1 MIDTRIRTAAAALVL
16 AAGLVVSG
24 CASAPTPSPTAT
36 ATADAATPTP
46 EPQTQAQQCAQLM
59 TDVQGIAADVP
70 RVGELLGT
78 DPFGALAL
86 VGDISNRVGDLHLR
100 VTDPE
105 LVQRIEQI
113 QAGWDA
119 IVQDA
124 QESLGSGD
132 VTAIERVSASLTE
145 LGQQV
150 SDLQQLCTGTP

>member
-1 MIDTRIRTAAAALVL
+1 MIDIRIRTAAAALVV

-24 CASAPTPSPTAT
+24 CASTPPPTPTTASS
-36 ATADAATPTP
+36 TP
-46 EPQTQAQQCAQLM
+46 EQSQADQCAQLM

-70 RVGELLGT
+70 RVGEMLGT

-86 VGDISNRVGDLHLR
+86 VADISGRVGDLDLQ

-105 LVQRIEQI
+105 LLRRIDDI

-124 QESLGSGD
+124 QDSLGSGD
-132 VTAIERVSASLTE
+132 LGAIERVGAALTD

-150 SDLQQLCTGTP
+150 SDLQQLCAGTP